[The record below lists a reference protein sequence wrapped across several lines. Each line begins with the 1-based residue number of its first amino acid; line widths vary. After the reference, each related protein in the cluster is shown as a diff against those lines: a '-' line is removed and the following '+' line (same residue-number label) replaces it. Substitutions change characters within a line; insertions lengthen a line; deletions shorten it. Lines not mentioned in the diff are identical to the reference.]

1 MLKKF
6 RKIKKRHVK
15 ELALVVT
22 ILSIFGL
29 GAFFLW
35 ISSFSIPDLS
45 SFNVRKVS
53 ESTKIYDRTG
63 KVLLYDINQ
72 GIKRTIVPDGEISR
86 NIKNATVAIEDSEFY
101 QHHGIKLSSF
111 LRAIKAN
118 ILARNY
124 SQGGSTITQQVVKNS
139 LLTTEKT
146 ISRKLKE
153 WFLALKLERI
163 LSKTEILDI
172 YLNDAPYGGNIYGV
186 EEASQTYFAKK
197 AVDLS
202 LAESAYLA
210 SLPNAPTYYSP
221 YGNNRNKLEERKNLV
236 LLRMLQNNFIS
247 KDEYKDALAEK
258 VVWQAQESLGIKAPH
273 FVMWIRQYL
282 EDKYGV
288 DVVNSS
294 GLKVTTTLDYD
305 LEQKAE
311 TLAKQYALDNKKNF
325 NAENVSIV
333 AIDAKTGQI
342 LVMVGSRDYFDK
354 EIDGN
359 FNVALAHRQPG
370 SSFKPVVYAEAF
382 NKGFTPDTAVFDLQ
396 TEFDTECNPDGTPI
410 IKGKEDK
417 CYMPENF
424 DGVYLGPISMRNAL
438 AQSRNIPAIKV
449 LYLAGLKDS
458 LRLAKVMGISSLT
471 DESRY
476 GLTLVLGGGEVSLLE
491 MTSMYSVFAANGVR
505 NPYQGILKI
514 EDRDGNVLE
523 SFEPHPSEVLPEQT
537 ALLINDI
544 LSDNAARTPEFGEHS
559 ALYIESRPVAAK
571 TGTTNDYRDAWILG
585 YTPQVVVGAW
595 AGNNDNSP
603 MVKKIAGF
611 IIAPLWN
618 KFMQEVLKQY
628 PVENFKKPTPI
639 DKASLKP
646 ALAGFWQG
654 GEAFFV
660 NKLSGEKANEYT
672 PLELREERVVKN
684 IHSILYWVNKNNP
697 NGPAPLDPQT
707 DPQFKLWEFP
717 IRKWVTEQGI
727 IEENNSVIPTAED
740 STNRPEFAPKVTIV
754 SPDQNSLYNKN
765 TRLQVTVSVT
775 SRFPIA
781 KVDYFIN
788 NTFAGS
794 SGSYPYNFSFT
805 PGEIDGLT
813 AKNEIRAV
821 AYDNFL
827 NRGQAVQEFKISF

>member
-1 MLKKF
+1 MAIISF
-6 RKIKKRHVK
+6 
-15 ELALVVT
+15 
-22 ILSIFGL
+22 IFGL
-29 GAFFLW
+29 GALFLW
-35 ISSFSIPDLS
+35 ISSFTIPDLS

-53 ESTKIYDRTG
+53 ESTKIFDRTG
-63 KVLLYDINQ
+63 KILLYNVNQ

-101 QHHGIKLSSF
+101 QHNGIKFSSF
-111 LRAIKAN
+111 LRATKAN

-139 LLTTEKT
+139 LLTSEKT

-186 EEASQTYFAKK
+186 EEASQTYFSKK
-197 AVDLS
+197 ALDLS

-210 SLPNAPTYYSP
+210 SLPNAPTYFSP
-221 YGNNRNKLEERKNLV
+221 YGNNRDKLEERKNLV

-247 KDEYKDALAEK
+247 NDEYKDALAEK
-258 VVWQAQESLGIKAPH
+258 VDWQTQEGLGIKAPH
-273 FVMWIRQYL
+273 FVMWVRQYL
-282 EDKYGV
+282 ENKYGV
-288 DVVNSS
+288 DVVNKG

-305 LEQKAE
+305 LELKAE
-311 TLAKQYALDNKKNF
+311 TLAKNSALDNKKNF

-382 NKGFTPDTAVFDLQ
+382 NKGYTPDTVVFDLQ

-410 IKGKEDK
+410 IKTNEDK
-417 CYMPENF
+417 CYMPQNF
-424 DGVYLGPISMRNAL
+424 DGVYLGPISLKNAL

-449 LYLAGLKDS
+449 LYLAGIKDS
-458 LRLAKVMGISSLT
+458 LRLAKAMGINSLT
-471 DESRY
+471 NESRY
-476 GLTLVLGGGEVSLLE
+476 GLTLVLGGGEVSLLD

-505 NPYQGILKI
+505 NTYQGILKI
-514 EDRDGNVLE
+514 EDRNGNVLE
-523 SFEPHPSEVLPEQT
+523 SFESHPSEVLPEQT

-544 LSDNAARTPEFGEHS
+544 LSDNTARAPEFGEHS
-559 ALYIESRPVAAK
+559 ALYIESRPVATK
-571 TGTTNDYRDAWILG
+571 TGTTNDYKDAWILG

-618 KFMQEVLKQY
+618 KFMQEVLKKY
-628 PVENFKKPTPI
+628 PVENFKKPDPI

-654 GEAFFV
+654 GEVYFV
-660 NKLSGEKANEYT
+660 NKLSGERANEYT

-697 NGPAPLDPQT
+697 KGPAPLNPET

-727 IEENNSVIPTAED
+727 VEENNSVIPTAED
-740 STNRPEFAPKVTIV
+740 STHRPEFSPKIVIV
-754 SPDQNSLYNKN
+754 SPDNISRYNKDA
-765 TRLQVTVSVT
+765 RLQVTINVT
-775 SRFPIA
+775 GKFPIT
-781 KVDYFIN
+781 KVDYYIN

-794 SGSYPYNFSFT
+794 NSSYPYNFSFSPSET
-805 PGEIDGLT
+805 DGIS

-821 AYDNFL
+821 AYDTFL
-827 NRGQAVQEFKISF
+827 NRGEAVQEFNVTF